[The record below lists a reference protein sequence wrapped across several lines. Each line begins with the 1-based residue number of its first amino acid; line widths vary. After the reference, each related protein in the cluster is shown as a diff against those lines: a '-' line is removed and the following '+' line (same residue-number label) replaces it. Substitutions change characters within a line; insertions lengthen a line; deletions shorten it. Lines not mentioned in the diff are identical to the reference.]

1 MSPPEV
7 RQLLKE
13 IQQMRDIVKKK
24 PALYGIPMNLF
35 ERAIAAVEDLVATEV
50 HLEDQEYL

>member
-13 IQQMRDIVKKK
+13 MQQMRDIVKKK

-35 ERAIAAVEDLVATEV
+35 ERAIAAVEDLDEV
-50 HLEDQEYL
+50 WKELEKGPL